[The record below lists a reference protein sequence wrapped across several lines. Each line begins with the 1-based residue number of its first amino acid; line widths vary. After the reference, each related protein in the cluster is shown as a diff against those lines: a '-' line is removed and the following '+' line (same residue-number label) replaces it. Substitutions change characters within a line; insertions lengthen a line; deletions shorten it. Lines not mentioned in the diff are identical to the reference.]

1 MATTLTLIDKGE
13 VGSGG
18 AANIEFVSI
27 PSTYT
32 DLYVVMSLRS
42 NDNTRVTTWV
52 NLQFNSATANRTWKV
67 VYGTGSSAL
76 SSNDTSMRIGAVNA
90 NNSTANTFGN
100 ARHYIPNFAGS
111 NYKSSSGDGVSETNA
126 TSTNL
131 GLNANLWSDTA
142 AITSIKIIPGDGTA
156 WVEYSSAYLY
166 GIKNS

>member
-1 MATTLTLIDKGE
+1 MATTLTLIDKGT

-42 NDNTRVTTWV
+42 NDNSRVHTWV
-52 NLQFNSATANRTWKV
+52 NLQFNNATANRSWRD

-76 SSNDTSMRIGAVNA
+76 SSNDSSMRIGSVPANA
-90 NNSTANTFGN
+90 ATSNTFGN
-100 ARHYIPNFAGS
+100 ASLYIPNYAGS
-111 NYKSSSGDGVSETNA
+111 NYKSSSGDGVAETNGTA
-126 TSTNL
+126 TNL

-156 WVEYSSAYLY
+156 WLEYSSAYLY